1 MLPIVPVVL
10 ATGTTGG
17 RRRPLGVALGL
28 ALAFVAFTLA
38 ASRVLAAL
46 GLPQDLLHTIAVALL
61 AFVGLMLVAPFLAE
75 WAGRLFQPLANARG
89 GTLPGGDGFAS
100 GLVLGAALSVVWT
113 PCAGPILAAVTAL
126 AAEHHVSG
134 NLVLITVAY
143 AAGATVP
150 LFVLVLLGQR
160 AVSGFARVRRHGLAL
175 RRASGVV
182 LLLGAWLFTTNL
194 PTRLAAATPG
204 YLSWIQSPE
213 RSSAVKTDLR
223 ALDTSKTHSKAA
235 LAAGNAPDRL
245 KDFGPAP
252 DFAGISAWIN
262 TPGSQPL
269 SLAELRGKVVL
280 VDFWTYSCV
289 NCIRTLPYLK
299 AWYGRY
305 HAAGLVIVGV
315 HTPEFAFEHVV
326 GNVERAVG
334 EHDIRYPGRR
344 RRRLQDLERLGQ
356 PVLAGR
362 LPDRPQRARARRPLR
377 RGRLQRRPRTTSAR
391 CSASAPRR
399 RTRRRTGAISVSGT
413 VQTPETY
420 LGTFRAHY
428 SQTVHANKAWTYT
441 AALKP
446 YVNDV
451 QLQGQWRVEK
461 PEDRGGDGRAPAAAL
476 RRAPHLRGRGPA
488 VGRGGLDLR
497 ERRRQGAPAHPR
509 AARRPLP
516 AGAPRQ
522 AGPAPSSTWPCGRA
536 RACTRSRSASRPSV
550 RAELGEERELQA
562 RRCPR
567 AAR

>member
-1 MLPIVPVVL
+1 MSVTLVLAAVVAGLATFLSPCVLPIVPVVL
-10 ATGTTGG
+10 AAGTTGG

-46 GLPQDLLHTIAVALL
+46 GLPQDLLHTLSIVLL
-61 AFVGLMLVAPFLAE
+61 AFVGLMLVAPLLAE
-75 WAGRLFQPLANARG
+75 WAGRLFQPLATRAVGRA
-89 GTLPGGDGFAS
+89 PGGDGFAS

-134 NLVLITVAY
+134 DLVLITVAY

-160 AVSGFARVRRHGLAL
+160 AVSGFAQVRRHGLAL

-194 PTRLAAATPG
+194 PTRLVAATPG

-223 ALDTSKTHSKAA
+223 GLDTSKAHSKAA

-252 DFAGISAWIN
+252 DFTGITAWIN

-269 SLAELRGKVVL
+269 SLAGLRGKVVL

-299 AWYGRY
+299 AWYSRY
-305 HAAGLVIVGV
+305 HAQGLVIVGV

-334 EHDIRYPGRR
+334 EHGIRYPVAVDDGYKTWNAWANQYWPADYLIDRNGHVR
-344 RRRLQDLERLGQ
+344 DAHFGEGAYDATEDKIRTLLGER
-356 PVLAGR
+356 
-362 LPDRPQRARARRPLR
+362 
-377 RGRLQRRPRTTSAR
+377 
-391 CSASAPRR
+391 ASAPRAAPQ
-399 RTRRRTGAISVSGT
+399 GAISVSGD

-420 LGTFRAHY
+420 LGTFRARY
-428 SQTVHANKAWTYT
+428 SQQVHANTSFDYT
-441 AALKP
+441 PAAQP
-446 YVNDV
+446 YVNEV
-451 QLQGQWRVEK
+451 QLQGHWRVEAQRIVAGTSAHLLLRYVAPRIYVVAAPPRGAAGSLSASVDGKLLPRIPVPHDDLYQLAHLAK
-461 PEDRGGDGRAPAAAL
+461 PG
-476 RRAPHLRGRGPA
+476 PHA
-488 VGRGGLDLR
+488 LDL
-497 ERRRQGAPAHPR
+497 
-509 AARRPLP
+509 
-516 AGAPRQ
+516 
-522 AGPAPSSTWPCGRA
+522 
-536 RACTRSRSASRPSV
+536 SV
-550 RAELGEERELQA
+550 RPGTSLYSFTFG
-562 RRCPR
+562 
-567 AAR
+567 

>member
-1 MLPIVPVVL
+1 
-10 ATGTTGG
+10 
-17 RRRPLGVALGL
+17 VALGL

-38 ASRVLAAL
+38 ASRALAAL
-46 GLPQDLLHTIAVALL
+46 GLPQDLLHTLSIVLL
-61 AFVGLMLVAPFLAE
+61 AFVGLMLVAPLLAE
-75 WAGRLFQPLANARG
+75 WAGRLFQPLANRAG
-89 GTLPGGDGFAS
+89 GRAPGGDGFAS

-134 NLVLITVAY
+134 DIVLITVAY

-160 AVSGFARVRRHGLAL
+160 AVSGFAQVRRHGLAL

-223 ALDTSKTHSKAA
+223 ALDTSKAHSKAA

-252 DFAGISAWIN
+252 DFAGITAWIN

-269 SLAELRGKVVL
+269 SLARLRGKVVL

-299 AWYGRY
+299 AWHSRY

-315 HTPEFAFEHVV
+315 HTPEFAFERVV
-326 GNVERAVG
+326 GNVKRAVS
-334 EHDIRYPGRR
+334 EHGIRYPVAVDDGYKTWNAWANQYWPADYLIDRNGHVR
-344 RRRLQDLERLGQ
+344 DAHFGEGAYDATEDKIRTLLGER
-356 PVLAGR
+356 
-362 LPDRPQRARARRPLR
+362 
-377 RGRLQRRPRTTSAR
+377 
-391 CSASAPRR
+391 ASAPRAAPQ
-399 RTRRRTGAISVSGT
+399 GAISVSGD

-420 LGTFRAHY
+420 LGTFRARY
-428 SQTVHANKAWTYT
+428 SQQVHANTSFDYT
-441 AALKP
+441 PAVNP
-446 YVNDV
+446 YVNEV
-451 QLQGQWRVEK
+451 QLQGHWRVEAQK
-461 PEDRGGDGRAPAAAL
+461 IVAGKGAHLLLRYVAPRIYVVAAPPRGGAGSLSASVDGKLLPRIPV
-476 RRAPHLRGRGPA
+476 PHDDLYQLAHLAKPGPHA
-488 VGRGGLDLR
+488 LDL
-497 ERRRQGAPAHPR
+497 
-509 AARRPLP
+509 
-516 AGAPRQ
+516 
-522 AGPAPSSTWPCGRA
+522 
-536 RACTRSRSASRPSV
+536 SV
-550 RAELGEERELQA
+550 RPGTSLYSFTFG
-562 RRCPR
+562 
-567 AAR
+567 